1 MTPRRD
7 TGTRKDGGEPPAHW
21 HQDCCIL
28 ITLLGTKQDWLYP
41 AGLLWGNYMLLKESS
56 GITNS
61 KRKDQKNKIKLRHYH
76 INQSSRAASR
86 TSAKSV
92 TSTQQPIGTTKVPW
106 REREREAYVQE
117 QVGLGS
123 QPLPEPGCS
132 SNSFPKDTASVV
144 RPLQRS
150 DGCSHEWTAGLRV
163 MWPLAA
169 VT

>member
-106 REREREAYVQE
+106 RERERERPMYRNRWAWAPSPS
-117 QVGLGS
+117 LS
-123 QPLPEPGCS
+123 LAAAP
-132 SNSFPKDTASVV
+132 TASQKTL
-144 RPLQRS
+144 PALS
-150 DGCSHEWTAGLRV
+150 DLCSAQMG
-163 MWPLAA
+163 AA
-169 VT
+169 MNGQQGSG